1 MLSLMPVIKLL
12 TPKPSSFSEF
22 WFRHVAGA
30 AEYAQIRPDGLP
42 LPAAWVVRSADKGE
56 SIGER
61 EDEITPSFDVVI
73 AIENARTHE
82 PGETDELLLKYRWA
96 VYRALRGNQVV
107 PDTDPVKFHGGRV
120 IEYTDGDL
128 YWADRYSFGGVI
140 DNYLPDP
147 SAQFLEVNNSGGKLL

>member
-1 MLSLMPVIKLL
+1 MISLKPVITLL
-12 TPKPSSFSEF
+12 TNKPALFNEA
-22 WFRHVAGA
+22 WFRQVAGA
-30 AEYAQIRPDGLP
+30 AEYAQIRPDALP
-42 LPAAWVVRSADKGE
+42 LPAAWVVRSADKAE

-82 PGETDELLLKYRWA
+82 PGDTDELLLKYRLA

-107 PDTDPVKFHGGRV
+107 PDTEPVKFHGGRV

-140 DNYLPDP
+140 DNYLPNPAANFD
-147 SAQFLEVNNSGGKLL
+147 SLNNTGGKLL

>member
-1 MLSLMPVIKLL
+1 MISLKPVITLL
-12 TPKPSSFSEF
+12 TNKPGTFDGV
-22 WFRHVAGA
+22 WFRRVAGA
-30 AEYAQIRPDGLP
+30 AEYAQIRPEALP
-42 LPAAWVVRSADKGE
+42 LPAAWVVRSADKGQ

-61 EDEITPSFDVVI
+61 LDEITPSFDVVI

-82 PGETDELLLKYRWA
+82 PGETDEQLLKYRWA

-107 PDTDPVKFHGGRV
+107 PDTEPVKFHGGRV

-147 SAQFLEVNNSGGKLL
+147 AAQFLEVNNTGGSL